1 MGAKIDQTS
10 IQNGVQDEMHLGIDF
25 LATWVDLGTMGLKQI
40 SPSDGAWA
48 SALSDAVLK
57 RGSPGIFHV
66 RAGNFH
72 FRAQPSRFRA

>member
-1 MGAKIDQTS
+1 MKKKNITNRMGKGSLREKKD
-10 IQNGVQDEMHLGIDF
+10 N
-25 LATWVDLGTMGLKQI
+25 KQI

-48 SALSDAVLK
+48 SALSGAATK
-57 RGSPGIFHV
+57 RGSPAFFHF